1 MNKRNINELSAQT
14 EADNDLTAQDQQ
26 VSQPIANTNVG
37 SSMVE
42 KSLMLLTAL
51 LNGKELEKHHTDKDS
66 PWYDNQVSGLRCPIA
81 EYDGRVHFEMWGWG
95 TAYGNAEDR
104 VLEIIKNP
112 EKWDVSGKSFKNEG
126 S

>member
-1 MNKRNINELSAQT
+1 MLKKDSFAGIKVDSEQVFKTRRSAK
-14 EADNDLTAQDQQ
+14 
-26 VSQPIANTNVG
+26 PIAKPSVG

-51 LNGKELEKHHTDKDS
+51 LNGKELEKHHTGKDS

-81 EYDGRVHFEMWGWG
+81 EYDGRVQFEMWGWG

-112 EKWDVSGKSFKNEG
+112 EKWDVSGKSFENEG